1 MARRDELS
9 EARSE
14 YPSTTVSDLLE
25 ADNDG
30 WLNYLPSALTTLKTV
45 TLLST
50 SLLCAAVAWLGGTL
64 LFYILLSRFFSPAA
78 AHHERSL
85 YFDYTKADAIATAHF
100 LPESQYNRAYNSGAA
115 ASQTRFLSS
124 RQRFDVWLELATPEA
139 HGQEG
144 DEVFQVVGRLLTA
157 DGSVAGESSRPV
169 LVKQRYWLSRTIRLA
184 FNAPFVILG
193 FWDERREVQV
203 PLFSSYQ
210 EQPDKPFV
218 IFQATLQ
225 ARAGGG
231 RLPQLY
237 EAKVHLRLRLGVV
250 SRLLFLTRPGS
261 WVTWILIAASL
272 FSIFGGIAGSI
283 AFALLWFVTRGAVS
297 NAAARPIGNYGLPE
311 DDPDLNGDLSDDD
324 VPASPKGI
332 REAVLDFEDAAVGQ
346 ENVTRR
352 KSGGVSSSVNDES
365 TPVWSDAQKPHSSGS
380 YPQLYA
386 GPKKLS

>member
-1 MARRDELS
+1 MARHDGITEVK
-9 EARSE
+9 SE
-14 YPSTTVSDLLE
+14 YASTTVSDLLE
-25 ADNDG
+25 ADDDG
-30 WLNYLPSALTTLKTV
+30 WLNYLPSALTTLRTV

-100 LPESQYNRAYNSGAA
+100 LPESQYNRAYNSEAA

-169 LVKQRYWLSRTIRLA
+169 LVKQRYWLSRTIRLLL
-184 FNAPFVILG
+184 NAPFVILG
-193 FWDERREVQV
+193 LWDERREVQV

-218 IFQATLQ
+218 MFQAILQ

-237 EAKVHLRLRLGVV
+237 EARVHLRLRLGIV
-250 SRLLFLTRPGS
+250 SRLLFLTRPGN
-261 WVTWILIAASL
+261 WVTWILIAAALLSM
-272 FSIFGGIAGSI
+272 FGGIAGSI
-283 AFALLWFVTRGAVS
+283 AFVLLWYFTRGAVS
-297 NAAARPIGNYGLPE
+297 NAARPTGNYGLSE
-311 DDPDLNGDLSDDD
+311 DEPDLNGDVSDDD
-324 VPASPKGI
+324 NPASPKSI
-332 REAVLDFEDAAVGQ
+332 REGVLDFEDAAIGQ
-346 ENVTRR
+346 ENVIRR
-352 KSGGVSSSVNDES
+352 KTGGVSSTVNDES
-365 TPVWSDAQKPHSSGS
+365 QPLWSDAQKPHSSGS
-380 YPQLYA
+380 YSQLYA

>member
-1 MARRDELS
+1 MARHDGITEVK
-9 EARSE
+9 SE
-14 YPSTTVSDLLE
+14 YASTTVSDLLE

-30 WLNYLPSALTTLKTV
+30 WLNYLPSALTTLRTV

-100 LPESQYNRAYNSGAA
+100 LPESQYNRAYNSEAA

-169 LVKQRYWLSRTIRLA
+169 LVKQRYWLSRTIRLLL
-184 FNAPFVILG
+184 NAPFVILG
-193 FWDERREVQV
+193 LWDERREVQV

-218 IFQATLQ
+218 MFQAILQ

-231 RLPQLY
+231 CLPQLY
-237 EAKVHLRLRLGVV
+237 EAKVHLRLRLGIV
-250 SRLLFLTRPGS
+250 SRLLFLTRPGN
-261 WVTWILIAASL
+261 WVTWILIAAALLSV
-272 FSIFGGIAGSI
+272 FGGIAGSI
-283 AFALLWFVTRGAVS
+283 AFVLLWLFTRGAVS
-297 NAAARPIGNYGLPE
+297 NAARPTGNYGLPE
-311 DDPDLNGDLSDDD
+311 DEPDLNGDVSDDD
-324 VPASPKGI
+324 NPASPKSI
-332 REAVLDFEDAAVGQ
+332 REGVLDFEDAAIGQ
-346 ENVTRR
+346 ENVIRR
-352 KSGGVSSSVNDES
+352 KTGGVSSTVNDES
-365 TPVWSDAQKPHSSGS
+365 QPLWSDAQKPHSSGS
-380 YPQLYA
+380 YSQLYA

>member
-1 MARRDELS
+1 MARHDGITEVK
-9 EARSE
+9 SE
-14 YPSTTVSDLLE
+14 YASTTVSDLLE

-30 WLNYLPSALTTLKTV
+30 WLNYLPSALTTLRTV

-100 LPESQYNRAYNSGAA
+100 LPESQYNRAYNSEAA
-115 ASQTRFLSS
+115 ASETRFLSS

-169 LVKQRYWLSRTIRLA
+169 LVKQRYWLSRTIRLLL
-184 FNAPFVILG
+184 NAPFVILG
-193 FWDERREVQV
+193 LWDERREVQV

-218 IFQATLQ
+218 MFQAILQ

-237 EAKVHLRLRLGVV
+237 EAKVHLRLRLGIV
-250 SRLLFLTRPGS
+250 SRLLFLTRPGN
-261 WVTWILIAASL
+261 WVTWILIAAALLSM
-272 FSIFGGIAGSI
+272 FGGITGSI
-283 AFALLWFVTRGAVS
+283 AFVLLWFFTRGAVS
-297 NAAARPIGNYGLPE
+297 NAARPTGNYGLPE
-311 DDPDLNGDLSDDD
+311 DEPDLNGDVSDDD
-324 VPASPKGI
+324 NPASPKSI
-332 REAVLDFEDAAVGQ
+332 REGVLDFEDAAIGQ
-346 ENVTRR
+346 ENVIRR
-352 KSGGVSSSVNDES
+352 KTGGVSSTVNDES
-365 TPVWSDAQKPHSSGS
+365 QPLWSDAQKPHSSGS
-380 YPQLYA
+380 YSQLYA

>member
-1 MARRDELS
+1 MRAQ
-9 EARSE
+9 
-14 YPSTTVSDLLE
+14 

-30 WLNYLPSALTTLKTV
+30 WLNYLPSALTTLRTV

-50 SLLCAAVAWLGGTL
+50 SFLCAAVACLGGTL
-64 LFYILLSRFFSPAA
+64 LFYILLSRIFSPAA

-100 LPESQYNRAYNSGAA
+100 LPESQYNRAYNSEAA

-169 LVKQRYWLSRTIRLA
+169 LVKQRYWLSRTIRLL

-193 FWDERREVQV
+193 LWDERREVQV

-218 IFQATLQ
+218 MFQATLQ

-237 EAKVHLRLRLGVV
+237 EAKVHLRLRLGIV
-250 SRLLFLTRPGS
+250 SRLLFLTRLGN
-261 WVTWILIAASL
+261 WVTWILIATSL
-272 FSIFGGIAGSI
+272 LSIFGGTAGSI
-283 AFALLWFVTRGAVS
+283 AFALLWVFTRGAVS
-297 NAAARPIGNYGLPE
+297 NAARPTGNYGLPE
-311 DDPDLNGDLSDDD
+311 EEHDLNGDISDDD
-324 VPASPKGI
+324 DPASPKGI
-332 REAVLDFEDAAVGQ
+332 REAVLDFEDAAIGQ

-352 KSGGVSSSVNDES
+352 KTGGVASSVNDDS
-365 TPVWSDAQKPHSSGS
+365 PPLWSDAQKPHSSGS

>member
-1 MARRDELS
+1 MARHDGITEVK
-9 EARSE
+9 SE
-14 YPSTTVSDLLE
+14 YASTTVSDLLE

-30 WLNYLPSALTTLKTV
+30 WLNYLPSALTTLRTV

-100 LPESQYNRAYNSGAA
+100 LPESQYNRAYNSEAA

-169 LVKQRYWLSRTIRLA
+169 LVKQRYWLSRTIRLLL
-184 FNAPFVILG
+184 NAPFVILG
-193 FWDERREVQV
+193 LWDERREVQV

-218 IFQATLQ
+218 MFQAILQ

-237 EAKVHLRLRLGVV
+237 EAKVHLRLRLGIV
-250 SRLLFLTRPGS
+250 SRLLFLTRPGN
-261 WVTWILIAASL
+261 WVTWILIAAALLSV
-272 FSIFGGIAGSI
+272 FGGIAGSI
-283 AFALLWFVTRGAVS
+283 AFVLLWFFTRGAVS
-297 NAAARPIGNYGLPE
+297 NAARPTGNYGLPE
-311 DDPDLNGDLSDDD
+311 DEPDLNGDVSDDD
-324 VPASPKGI
+324 NPASPKSI
-332 REAVLDFEDAAVGQ
+332 REGVLDFEDAAIGQ
-346 ENVTRR
+346 ENVIRR
-352 KSGGVSSSVNDES
+352 KTGGVSSTVNDES
-365 TPVWSDAQKPHSSGS
+365 QPLWSDAQKPHSSGS
-380 YPQLYA
+380 YSQLYA